1 MIYLAAVVIW
11 VVFTIF
17 AFNNHFLRSEM
28 YGPRLGE
35 TLAHYVG
42 VALQILFILGVTFLL
57 LTWLRGDYTVGQLW
71 AVGVI
76 WVVLT
81 AGGELWLFGRA
92 APGWRR
98 DWIQQYNL
106 LRGRV
111 WVLVLLALLFAP
123 ILVHN
128 WFIA

>member
-1 MIYLAAVVIW
+1 MLEKDIRAFGRKSTDKNELGAWAA
-11 VVFTIF
+11 
-17 AFNNHFLRSEM
+17 
-28 YGPRLGE
+28 
-35 TLAHYVG
+35 
-42 VALQILFILGVTFLL
+42 
-57 LTWLRGDYTVGQLW
+57 
-71 AVGVI
+71 
-76 WVVLT
+76 
-81 AGGELWLFGRA
+81 RA